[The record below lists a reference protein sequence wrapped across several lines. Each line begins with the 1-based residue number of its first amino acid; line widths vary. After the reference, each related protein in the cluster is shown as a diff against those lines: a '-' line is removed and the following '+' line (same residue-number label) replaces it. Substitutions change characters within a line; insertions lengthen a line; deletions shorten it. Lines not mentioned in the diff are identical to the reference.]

1 MKMKCTRKSNL
12 IYLFGAAKAKSDAKW
27 EQNLKQFNFPNAKRE
42 WRPLFHSRSLSDFLL
57 VSLFLTLSVY
67 SRIFHFLPRSLFSS
81 GSNWVSIW
89 RLALTQIALP
99 QSLSP
104 FNPLPFPLGFPLP
117 AQSFAHKRNSFT
129 DFLLKAFF
137 ELSWLGHLNLQC
149 PAAFPPLSLF
159 PLFSLFFNCHFYQQ
173 LFSFHFPSLPFSL
186 FRCGGCHILFIVVV
200 VGQTMTTYSWPEKG
214 NILFWATSSCRN
226 KRRHIKLDLARRA
239 ST

>member
-1 MKMKCTRKSNL
+1 M
-12 IYLFGAAKAKSDAKW
+12 
-27 EQNLKQFNFPNAKRE
+27 PNVSGG
-42 WRPLFHSRSLSDFLL
+42 LSFSLSLCL
-57 VSLFLTLSVY
+57 SPCLTLSVY

-104 FNPLPFPLGFPLP
+104 FIPPLPLLGFPLP
-117 AQSFAHKRNSFT
+117 AQSVAHKRNSFT

-149 PAAFPPLSLF
+149 PAAFPPSPLPL
-159 PLFSLFFNCHFYQQ
+159 PLFSLLFNCHFYQQ
-173 LFSFHFPSLPFSL
+173 LFSFASPSLPFSV
-186 FRCGGCHILFIVVV
+186 CCHILFIVVV
-200 VGQTMTTYSWPEKG
+200 VVVAGQTMTTYSWPKKR

-226 KRRHIKLDLARRA
+226 KRRHIKPDLACRA